1 MRRLTDD
8 DKNFYLSSGK
18 LTESFLDDEFVLER
32 VLCDY
37 NSKREK
43 GVDITKIDSLLSWI
57 HTKTKFGDDEYIEN
71 HKFQHTAKELW
82 QSQKMTG
89 CTDYALLFAT
99 FARQIGI
106 PTTILHTAQDDW
118 FLKFRQNGEAKHHMG
133 HYFCECFY
141 GDKWILVD
149 PTFRKIKKE
158 YNPNL
163 LRLSYKVA
171 GSSVY
176 IPYDRSLDLEKK
188 QSILEHN
195 QHMDEMCRN
204 LAIDKDLEFALSK
217 ILQKRLQ

>member
-1 MRRLTDD
+1 MRRLTED
-8 DKNFYLSSGK
+8 DKNFYLSSGN
-18 LTESFLDDEFVLER
+18 LTEPFLDNDFVLER

-133 HYFCECFY
+133 HFFVNAFMVIN
-141 GDKWILVD
+141 GFWL
-149 PTFRKIKKE
+149 TQ
-158 YNPNL
+158 L
-163 LRLSYKVA
+163 
-171 GSSVY
+171 
-176 IPYDRSLDLEKK
+176 LEKLK
-188 QSILEHN
+188 KNTTQICC
-195 QHMDEMCRN
+195 D
-204 LAIDKDLEFALSK
+204 
-217 ILQKRLQ
+217 